1 MRRSKSESLLILTP
15 GVLEK
20 NNKKKKKKN
29 SPERLETIS
38 SWEPCLGTNSHLSPS
53 LHYWQWKRGLLKCC
67 CCLVCSGTVLFSNDQ
82 CSVPQLLFFS
92 PVVITL
98 GKTFLIL
105 HCLGWI
111 VQQSRVKPMK
121 LLNNSH
127 MNFAQWPL
135 LFQGLTLHYLKQN
148 HGDEHCSAFIL
159 S

>member
-1 MRRSKSESLLILTP
+1 MFWKKII
-15 GVLEK
+15 
-20 NNKKKKKKN
+20 KKKKRKAVLSNWKQ
-29 SPERLETIS
+29 EVLENHAWALIHIYPHPFTTGS
-38 SWEPCLGTNSHLSPS
+38 GN
-53 LHYWQWKRGLLKCC
+53 GLLKCC

-148 HGDEHCSAFIL
+148 RGDEHCSAFIL